1 MKSIIKPLGVSML
14 LGCATAALAQSSGPK
29 IDRVDVKFVGP
40 ASVSELARPFDMSL
54 SAIVQHLKVLEAG
67 GLVRTEKVGRVRTC
81 QIEPAALSAAE
92 QWINQR
98 RTTWEQR
105 FDRLEQYLNETSD
118 DPKDKDQQP

>member
-1 MKSIIKPLGVSML
+1 MILKYML
-14 LGCATAALAQSSGPK
+14 QYSLNLDLAFQALADPARRGMLE
-29 IDRVDVKFVGP
+29 RLTLGP

>member
-1 MKSIIKPLGVSML
+1 MILKQML
-14 LGCATAALAQSSGPK
+14 QYSPNLDLAFQALADPARRGMLERLSL
-29 IDRVDVKFVGP
+29 GP

-81 QIEPAALSAAE
+81 QIEPAALSSAE
-92 QWINQR
+92 QWISQR

-105 FDRLEQYLNETSD
+105 FDRLEQYLQDNQDE
-118 DPKDKDQQP
+118 DQQP

>member
-1 MKSIIKPLGVSML
+1 MRTMILKHML
-14 LGCATAALAQSSGPK
+14 QYSDQLDLAFQALADPARRGMLE
-29 IDRVDVKFVGP
+29 RLTLGP

-92 QWINQR
+92 GWINQR
-98 RTTWEQR
+98 RTTWERR
-105 FDRLEQYLNETSD
+105 FDRLEQYLNETA
-118 DPKDKDQQP
+118 DPEDKDQQP